1 MKSALQDHVDN
12 HAGVNASAGIEHGKD
27 VQRILVLTSSLGAGH
42 VQAGQAVIE
51 ALEEKHPGVECRA
64 VDFWSLMDDRVASV
78 SKQSYLDLVDRFSQN
93 YQRIFDL
100 DGPGVLSVMQRGTTL
115 DPMLAEGF
123 RMLAERDLSGG
134 TEAGG
139 IDSAFDRMLF
149 RLLRWSFPGH
159 RQTQGHVA
167 IAVRR
172 GVIGLGQWCMA
183 MRLRDIINGFEPDC
197 IVVTQP
203 LPAALLSL
211 IGKRNPIGVPVV
223 GVLVNWGAIEFYA
236 QAAIDF
242 YCVPHESIPLLEL
255 LEPFV
260 VTGMPLRKGFR
271 NPPRREEARRQLHL
285 DPEKPAVLVQG
296 GGLGLHVVRLARA
309 LLSLAN
315 VQILVQAGNNQMAWQ
330 ELQDLSN
337 DHGGRLKVSRW
348 TDEMQVYICAADVV
362 VGKPGGMTV
371 GECLACG
378 RPLIVIDSLRG
389 QETLNLQFIE
399 QMGVGWEVA
408 EQDLVPTVT
417 SLLDDRERLRQIQQR
432 AWDIGERRGAERV
445 ADLVGSCTVEQIHA

>member
-1 MKSALQDHVDN
+1 
-12 HAGVNASAGIEHGKD
+12 
-27 VQRILVLTSSLGAGH
+27 
-42 VQAGQAVIE
+42 
-51 ALEEKHPGVECRA
+51 
-64 VDFWSLMDDRVASV
+64 
-78 SKQSYLDLVDRFSQN
+78 
-93 YQRIFDL
+93 
-100 DGPGVLSVMQRGTTL
+100 MQRGMTL

-134 TEAGG
+134 TDAGG
-139 IDSAFDRMLF
+139 IDSAFDRILF

-159 RQTQGHVA
+159 RQTQGRVA

-172 GVIGLGQWCMA
+172 SVIGLGQWRMA
-183 MRLRDIINGFEPDC
+183 VRLRDIVDGFEPDC
-197 IVVTQP
+197 IIVTQP

-211 IGKRNPIGVPVV
+211 IGKRKPIGVPVV

-271 NPPRREEARRQLHL
+271 NPPRREEARRRLRL
-285 DPEKPAVLVQG
+285 DPERPAVLVQG

-315 VQILVQAGNNQMAWQ
+315 VQILVQAGNNEVA
-330 ELQDLSN
+330 L
-337 DHGGRLKVSRW
+337 
-348 TDEMQVYICAADVV
+348 QVYISAADVV

-389 QETLNLQFIE
+389 QETLNLEFIE

-417 SLLDDRERLRQIQQR
+417 ALLDDRERLRQVQQR

-445 ADLVGSCTVEQIHA
+445 AELVGSCTVEKIHA